1 MSLLGCSVGL
11 LCYSTFC
18 CHSNSILFLQWS
30 PARCGVGLGG
40 RSPALKIL
48 QIRWVQDVGQELPW
62 CCRVEYPQFDAMG
75 RCSARWTI
83 IDTSALL
90 VQDIDVVLGQGPCAD
105 PHFFIE

>member
-1 MSLLGCSVGL
+1 LGCCVTL
-11 LCYSTFC
+11 RFVVTLTLFC
-18 CHSNSILFLQWS
+18 FCNGAPFDVEW
-30 PARCGVGLGG
+30 GWG